1 MVTKN
6 NTVASC
12 DGFQYTKDAESR
24 LNGTAVRV
32 FETESGAEF
41 LRYLENITIN
51 NINASG
57 IDESALKHIEG
68 QRWIVGVIKRR
79 IFLGIQEKS

>member
-1 MVTKN
+1 MVSKN

-12 DGFQYTKDAESR
+12 DGFAYTKDAESK

-32 FETESGAEF
+32 FETDSGAEF

-51 NINASG
+51 NINGSA
-57 IDESALKHIEG
+57 IDESSLKHIEG
-68 QRWIVGVIKRR
+68 QRWIVGIIKRR
-79 IFLGIQEKS
+79 LFLGKQEKS

>member
-6 NTVASC
+6 NTVGSC
-12 DGFQYTKDAESR
+12 DGFQYSKDAESR

-32 FETESGAEF
+32 FETESGAES

-51 NINASG
+51 NINGSA

-68 QRWIVGVIKRR
+68 QRWIVGIIKRR
-79 IFLGIQEKS
+79 LFLGKQEKS

>member
-1 MVTKN
+1 MVTKKDMMS
-6 NTVASC
+6 SC
-12 DGFQYTKDAESR
+12 DGFQYTKEAESR

-32 FETESGAEF
+32 FETESGAEL

-51 NINASG
+51 NING
-57 IDESALKHIEG
+57 PNIDESALKHLEG

-79 IFLGIQEKS
+79 IFLGKQEKL